1 MCTETY
7 TDQLFIHHRCQ
18 ALAHRL
24 EEEMVTLVTLSLY
37 LLNHLPTYELK
48 ANAYD
53 PPRGGKLLSHSNDLP
68 P

>member
-37 LLNHLPTYELK
+37 SLTNSK
-48 ANAYD
+48 
-53 PPRGGKLLSHSNDLP
+53 SF
-68 P
+68 

>member
-24 EEEMVTLVTLSLY
+24 EEEMVTLVTLSLSTR
-37 LLNHLPTYELK
+37 LRTKSAMPMTLHAE
-48 ANAYD
+48 A
-53 PPRGGKLLSHSNDLP
+53 S
-68 P
+68 

>member
-37 LLNHLPTYELK
+37 SLTNSKSAMPMTLHAEASYSL
-48 ANAYD
+48 D
-53 PPRGGKLLSHSNDLP
+53 SNDLSLT
-68 P
+68 